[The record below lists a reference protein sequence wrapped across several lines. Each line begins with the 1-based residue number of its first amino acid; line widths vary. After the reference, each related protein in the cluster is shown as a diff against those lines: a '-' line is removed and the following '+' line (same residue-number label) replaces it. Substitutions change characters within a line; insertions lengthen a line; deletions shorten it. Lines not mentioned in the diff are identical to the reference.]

1 MERVVQFTGP
11 RQVEVA
17 EHASAALP
25 PGHLRVRTR
34 YSGISA
40 GTELTA
46 YRGTNPYLTRT
57 WDPEARLFRDGAA
70 GIEYPVAGWGYSEV
84 GEVTE
89 VSPELVGT
97 PGMPVAGDL
106 VWGIWGHRSEGIVP
120 AERMVGHTLPDGLD
134 PLAGAFARV
143 GAIAY
148 NAVLAGDIHLGE
160 DVAVFGQGVI
170 GLLTTRLA
178 QLNGARV
185 TAVDALDGRLATA
198 KRVRRAAT
206 PSTPVPT
213 PSPSASA
220 KPPAAAAPTLAI
232 EISGVYPA
240 LHEALRSVAVG
251 GRVVASGFYQGDGVG
266 TAARRRVPPQPRP
279 ADLLPDRR
287 RTTAAVRPLERRA
300 PPADLPRPGRRGPGR
315 RHGPWSATSCPVEE
329 AADAYAPARRATRRS
344 APGRPGILKGHPP
357 MLKTACQEQ
366 LLPGDTLQEK
376 WDFAQ
381 AAATTRSNCA
391 ARGTSTSRGRLARTA
406 QPPSRTASSCPPSAS
421 TCCTSSARSTT
432 DLRRDAIDQMKSQL
446 SVIGESAALGAQ
458 TPASYGMFSR
468 RLPPFEPPRGEERG
482 PRGPARRPHRTGR
495 ARPRARA

>member
-17 EHASAALP
+17 EHVRADLP

-84 GEVTE
+84 GEVVE

-97 PGMPVAGDL
+97 PRLPQPGDL

-120 AERMVGHTLPDGLD
+120 AERMIGHTLPTGLE

-185 TAVDALDGRLATA
+185 TAVDALDGRLETA
-198 KRVRRAAT
+198 KRYGAHHTLNARTDNVAEAVREAT
-206 PSTPVPT
+206 
-213 PSPSASA
+213 AGLGA
-220 KPPAAAAPTLAI
+220 DLAI

-240 LHEALRSVAVG
+240 LHDALRSVAVG
-251 GRVVASGFYQGDGVG
+251 GCVVASGFYQGDGIGLRLGDEFHHNRVQLICSQIG
-266 TAARRRVPPQPRP
+266 GVPPQLSGRWTVERLQQTFLRLVAEGQVDVASLVSHVIP
-279 ADLLPDRR
+279 A
-287 RTTAAVRPLERRA
+287 
-300 PPADLPRPGRRGPGR
+300 AD
-315 RHGPWSATSCPVEE
+315 
-329 AADAYAPARRATRRS
+329 AADAYVLLDERPAEA
-344 APGRPGILKGHPP
+344 
-357 MLKTACQEQ
+357 
-366 LLPGDTLQEK
+366 LQVVLE
-376 WDFAQ
+376 F
-381 AAATTRSNCA
+381 
-391 ARGTSTSRGRLARTA
+391 
-406 QPPSRTASSCPPSAS
+406 
-421 TCCTSSARSTT
+421 
-432 DLRRDAIDQMKSQL
+432 
-446 SVIGESAALGAQ
+446 
-458 TPASYGMFSR
+458 
-468 RLPPFEPPRGEERG
+468 
-482 PRGPARRPHRTGR
+482 
-495 ARPRARA
+495 